1 MVRDS
6 VAERIAA
13 GVREAA
19 VMFDCPQNNQAQ
31 V

>member
-13 GVREAA
+13 GVCEAA
-19 VMFDCPQNNQAQ
+19 MTFDWPQNNQALA
-31 V
+31 